1 MRMVREAPAK
11 GSALVVD
18 GDKEGRANLRRAL
31 PPGMFRV
38 VEAADAWEALA
49 KLDASEEGFDLV
61 VFDAAQARPSTLE
74 MIRRLRRGG
83 AREAGSNQ
91 TPSTSHLPI
100 FAFSSRPL
108 TEAEVERA
116 VEHGV
121 TDFVQFPISPA
132 VLGAKLRAAA
142 EQVRLVR
149 KLQKELSFAQKN
161 ATVDELTE
169 LGNRRGFEA
178 RIL

>member
-49 KLDASEEGFDLV
+49 KLDASGEGFDLV

-74 MIRRLRRGG
+74 MIRRLRGG
-83 AREAGSNQ
+83 GSNQ
-91 TPSTSHLPI
+91 TPSASHLAI
-100 FAFSSRPL
+100 FAFSLRPL

-121 TDFVQFPISPA
+121 TDFVQLPMSPA
-132 VLGAKLRAAA
+132 ALGAKLRAAM
-142 EQVRLVR
+142 EQVRL
-149 KLQKELSFAQKN
+149 
-161 ATVDELTE
+161 
-169 LGNRRGFEA
+169 
-178 RIL
+178 